1 MEKARRNRKSKMEKL
16 IYSTRFIILVL
27 LVIGLALGYVR
38 IRFEET
44 KIGYDISINK
54 KIEKE
59 ILSEKRFLKADYVK
73 LKSPERVERIARDLG
88 FKFPTQEDV
97 IFIEQ
102 PTVVGENR

>member
-1 MEKARRNRKSKMEKL
+1 MEKARRKRKSKMENL

-27 LVIGLALGYVR
+27 LVLGLALGYVR

-54 KIEKE
+54 QIEKE
-59 ILSEKRFLKADYVK
+59 ILSEERFLKADYMK
-73 LKSPERVERIARDLG
+73 LKSPKRVEKIARDLG

-102 PTVVGENR
+102 PTVVGGNR